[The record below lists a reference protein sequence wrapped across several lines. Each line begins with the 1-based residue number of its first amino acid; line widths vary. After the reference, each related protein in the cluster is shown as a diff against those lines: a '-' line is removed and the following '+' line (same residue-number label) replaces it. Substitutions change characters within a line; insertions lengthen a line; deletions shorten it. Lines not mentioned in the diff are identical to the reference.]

1 MSLDESHELRDE
13 PASSSGALAA
23 QFVELAEVLL
33 TASTVNEVLTKVMYA
48 ARAVVADASEVSV
61 TLRGRDGR
69 FHTPV
74 ATAPFA
80 ERLDVLQYDLD
91 EGPCVE
97 ATRTPGIG
105 LTASADLR
113 ASVEFPR
120 WGPAAAEF
128 GLRSV
133 LAVGLFPGGDPPRMG
148 ALNLYSTVPN
158 GLDGADRDIALILA
172 AHASTALAT
181 TTAVTAGELV
191 AAQLRTAL
199 DSRDVIGQAK
209 GILMERRGISADEA
223 FEVLRAASQNLNVK
237 LTDVARTLASH
248 RAQI

>member
-1 MSLDESHELRDE
+1 MSVDESHELGDE
-13 PASSSGALAA
+13 LPTPAGSLAA
-23 QFVELAEVLL
+23 QFVELADVLL
-33 TASTVNEVLTKVMYA
+33 TAPTVNEVLTKVMYA
-48 ARAVVADASEVSV
+48 ARAVVADAGEVSV
-61 TLRGRDGR
+61 TVRAPDGR

-74 ATAPFA
+74 ATALFA

-97 ATRTPGIG
+97 ATRTPGLG

-113 ASVEFPR
+113 HSVEFPR
-120 WGPAAAEF
+120 WGPVAAEL
-128 GLRSV
+128 GVRSV
-133 LAVGLFPGGDPPRMG
+133 LAVGLFPGGEPPRMG
-148 ALNLYSTVPN
+148 ALNFYSPVPN

-181 TTAVTAGELV
+181 TTAFTASELES
-191 AAQLRTAL
+191 AQLRTAL

-223 FEVLRAASQNLNVK
+223 FEVLRAASQNLNIK
-237 LTDVARTLASH
+237 LTDVARTLAAN